1 MCQVQYNFHMAQF
14 IIISYESYETRKKKY
29 DLIDIVFF
37 SQEVDEYIYISKCF
51 WGEKQVREGILAVI
65 SMISPNGNLRGFSHS
80 SISRSYKVSTH
91 VQKSA
96 KMFRQMGPNAKNPA
110 LVCLTEHFTLLAHTE
125 CKITNSLPYRLTVS
139 CCEKNKTKTSPLL
152 IFWL

>member
-65 SMISPNGNLRGFSHS
+65 SK
-80 SISRSYKVSTH
+80 YD
-91 VQKSA
+91 
-96 KMFRQMGPNAKNPA
+96 
-110 LVCLTEHFTLLAHTE
+110 
-125 CKITNSLPYRLTVS
+125 IT
-139 CCEKNKTKTSPLL
+139 
-152 IFWL
+152 